1 MQSVPAEELRRLEK
15 ELAAAE
21 RIGGRWCRKANVARD
36 ALKEANA
43 VNAAHAR
50 QIAAVE
56 RKLGRDE
63 AHRLSALCARA
74 LLDVGVRPEDVEAA
88 GYPESVVAA
97 FRRWV
102 GPYFNELRARRLD
115 RESVTGGRLTG
126 VELARAWREA
136 REKL

>member
-1 MQSVPAEELRRLEK
+1 M
-15 ELAAAE
+15 
-21 RIGGRWCRKANVARD
+21 ARD

-74 LLDVGVRPEDVEAA
+74 LLDVGVRPEDVAAA

-102 GPYFNELRARRLD
+102 GPYFNELRVRRLD